1 MRTRRVVL
9 VAGGCALV
17 RPLDALAQGPVR
29 RVGILNTG
37 AAATSAASSWGL
49 VFIELLQRAGYEPG
63 RNLALEVRYAEG
75 RVERLDELAQEL
87 VQLKVELI
95 VAVQN
100 DAVAAARRA
109 TRSLPIVMAFSLE
122 PVENGFVDSLA
133 RPGGNVTG
141 TGWLSAEIAGKD
153 LEVLRDAVP
162 HATRVAVLGN
172 PVTPGMERYGAEA
185 NRAARALRITLLPFA
200 AARPQEIA
208 PALDRIAASTPDA
221 LYVVSDSVIETRL
234 DEIVAFALAHRLPT
248 IGTGIRLV
256 EAGGLL
262 YYGADIR
269 EILARTVSFIDRIL
283 RGAKP
288 ADLPVEAPARF
299 ELVANLKTAKALGI
313 TIPQSILL
321 RANRLIE

>member
-1 MRTRRVVL
+1 MTTRRVVL

-17 RPLDALAQGPVR
+17 RPLDALAQGLVR

-109 TRSLPIVMAFSLE
+109 TRSLPIVMAFSME

-162 HATRVAVLGN
+162 HATRVAVLVN
-172 PVTPGMERYGAEA
+172 PATPGMERYGAEA

-248 IGTGIRLV
+248 IGTGIQLV